1 MMNSIKSIFGGFF
14 AIIIMGLLAQLI
26 FLFAGVGY
34 FSLVKVY
41 PSLSFLSEL
50 TTILLFAVTAIIAF
64 LGGIIT
70 AKLARKAVVL
80 HCLIVGSMAG
90 ALTLVPSLI
99 SGYAITANGFVFLT
113 VFLVATIAGGL
124 YWKSKQRAPSD
135 DRPAETNTLH

>member
-14 AIIIMGLLAQLI
+14 AIIFMGLIAQLI

-34 FSLVKVY
+34 FSLVKAY

-50 TTILLFAVTAIIAF
+50 TTILLFAVTAVIAF
-64 LGGIIT
+64 AGGIIT
-70 AKLARKAVVL
+70 AKLAHKAIAI

-99 SGYAITANGFVFLT
+99 DGYAITFNGIIFLIVFLLAT
-113 VFLVATIAGGL
+113 VAGGL
-124 YWKSKQRAPSD
+124 YWKKQQ
-135 DRPAETNTLH
+135 PAVVV